1 MLSSIHP
8 LGERSRSNRY
18 WLTVSAYLVGSL
30 VGGLATG
37 AAAGGLGELAGLGD
51 LSDGIRAL
59 ALAAA
64 AAATLA
70 ADLRPRPVSHV
81 HRQVDERWLG
91 TYRGWVYG
99 LGYGLQLGCGLV
111 TIVSSA
117 TVYLWIAAAVLSG
130 SVTTG
135 AVLGAVFGAVRGLV
149 LLTGAGL
156 DSPDGL
162 RRFHRRLDRVRP
174 ASRRAAQVVSASVVV
189 LALAVVAT

>member
-30 VGGLATG
+30 VGGVATG
-37 AAAGGLGELAGLGD
+37 AVAAALGMLVGLGD
-51 LSDGIRAL
+51 VGDAVRAL
-59 ALAAA
+59 LLAAVAVA
-64 AAATLA
+64 ALA
-70 ADLRPRPVSHV
+70 ADLRPRPLSHV
-81 HRQVDERWLG
+81 RRQVDEHWLG

-117 TVYLWIAAAVLSG
+117 TVYLWVAAALLSG
-130 SVTTG
+130 SVLAG
-135 AVLGAVFGAVRGLV
+135 VLFGATFGTVRGLI

-156 DSPDGL
+156 HSPDGL
-162 RRFHRRLDRVRP
+162 RTFHRRLDRLRP
-174 ASRRAAQVVSASVVV
+174 AARRAAQVVSASVVV
-189 LALAVVAT
+189 MALAVVAT

>member
-1 MLSSIHP
+1 
-8 LGERSRSNRY
+8 
-18 WLTVSAYLVGSL
+18 
-30 VGGLATG
+30 
-37 AAAGGLGELAGLGD
+37 
-51 LSDGIRAL
+51 
-59 ALAAA
+59 
-64 AAATLA
+64 
-70 ADLRPRPVSHV
+70 
-81 HRQVDERWLG
+81 VDERWLG